1 MDEAAKVDGA
11 AMVDEAAT
19 PGEAARASDVA
30 IDAEAANVLRRLDR
44 IDALAREDVSPP
56 PGALLGELRA
66 LVREA
71 EAWARLEGDARA
83 ASAVEKLREGAE
95 GMS

>member
-1 MDEAAKVDGA
+1 MDEAAKVL
-11 AMVDEAAT
+11 
-19 PGEAARASDVA
+19 ARL
-30 IDAEAANVLRRLDR
+30 ER
-44 IDALAREDVSPP
+44 IDALGREQARSVE
-56 PGALLGELRA
+56 LLGELRA

>member
-1 MDEAAKVDGA
+1 MEEV
-11 AMVDEAAT
+11 AT
-19 PGEAARASDVA
+19 ILD
-30 IDAEAANVLRRLDR
+30 RLER
-44 IDALAREDVSPP
+44 IDALECEQPQ
-56 PGALLGELRA
+56 PGRLLAELRA

-83 ASAVEKLREGAE
+83 VSAVEKLRARAE

>member
-1 MDEAAKVDGA
+1 MDEAAKVL
-11 AMVDEAAT
+11 E
-19 PGEAARASDVA
+19 
-30 IDAEAANVLRRLDR
+30 RLER
-44 IDALAREDVSPP
+44 IDALGREQAAS
-56 PGALLGELRA
+56 GELLGELRA

-83 ASAVEKLREGAE
+83 VSAVEKLREEAE

>member
-1 MDEAAKVDGA
+1 MDEAAR
-11 AMVDEAAT
+11 EL
-19 PGEAARASDVA
+19 E
-30 IDAEAANVLRRLDR
+30 RLER
-44 IDALAREDVSPP
+44 IDALGRGRAR
-56 PGALLGELRA
+56 PGELLGELRA

-83 ASAVEKLREGAE
+83 HTAVEKLREGAE